1 MPVGTITKSDSSIKT
16 DVLNELKWDPSI
28 DETEV
33 GVQVKDGIVTLTGN
47 ISAYPKRLA
56 SIEAAHRV
64 YGVLDVVDDM
74 KVRIPSKWEKT
85 DQDVAASVRSAL
97 KLDVMVPD
105 EKIRSTV
112 STGVVTLE
120 GVVETWMERWMPER
134 AIQRLAGVKGVIN
147 RITIAPKPV
156 NADQIKTQIESAL
169 ERQVEREAKRL
180 GVTVFDGVVT
190 ITGTFRSWAEKN
202 AATRT
207 AWATPGVKRVDDQT
221 TVDPYQ

>member
-1 MPVGTITKSDSSIKT
+1 MPVGTITKSDSQIKN

-85 DQDVAASVRSAL
+85 DQDVAGSVRSAL

-112 STGVVTLE
+112 SSGVVTLE
-120 GVVETWMERWMPER
+120 GVVENWMERWNTER

-156 NADQIKTQIESAL
+156 SADQIKTQIESAL